1 MKKMS
6 APVMKW
12 LKIVHIVLV
21 SLFFGGI
28 LSSVTVNF
36 ALGLG
41 SYEDTL
47 KSYKVIVLISDGVIR
62 TGAVGTLAVAF
73 VYGFFT
79 PWGFFR
85 HRWLA
90 VKWILFLLQTFMG
103 IFVVD
108 KLMLANL
115 YLLET
120 MGPEALEDPGFLRN
134 HGLRNAFVF
143 IQIVLTLVIFIISV
157 IKPWKKKRR

>member
-1 MKKMS
+1 MS
-6 APVMKW
+6 APAMKW
-12 LKIVHIVLV
+12 LKIAHIVLV

-28 LSSVTVNF
+28 LSSVTINF
-36 ALGLG
+36 ALGLS
-41 SYEDTL
+41 SYENTL

-85 HRWLA
+85 HRWLT
-90 VKWILFLLQTFMG
+90 VKWILFLLQTFIG

-115 YLLET
+115 HLLEAK
-120 MGPEALEDPGFLRN
+120 GPAVLEDSGFLRN
-134 HGLRNAFVF
+134 HALRNVFVF
-143 IQIVLTLVIFIISV
+143 IQIVLTLIIFIISV
-157 IKPWKKKRR
+157 LKPWKKKRK

>member
-1 MKKMS
+1 MKMS
-6 APVMKW
+6 VSAMKW
-12 LKIVHIVLV
+12 LKILHIVLV

-36 ALGLG
+36 TLGLS

-79 PWGFFR
+79 SWGFFR
-85 HRWLA
+85 HRWLT
-90 VKWILFLLQTFMG
+90 VKWILFILQTFIG

-115 YLLET
+115 NLLET
-120 MGPEALEDPGFLRN
+120 KGLKALGDPVFLHN
-134 HGLRNAFVF
+134 HGLRNTFVL
-143 IQIVLTLVIFIISV
+143 IQIGLTLVIFIISV
-157 IKPWKKKRR
+157 IKPWKKKWK

>member
-1 MKKMS
+1 MS
-6 APVMKW
+6 APAMKW

-85 HRWLA
+85 QRWLT
-90 VKWILFLLQTFMG
+90 VKWILFLLQTFIG

-120 MGPEALEDPGFLRN
+120 MGPAVLEDPGFLRN

-143 IQIVLTLVIFIISV
+143 IQIILTLVIFIISV
-157 IKPWKKKRR
+157 IKPWKKKRK

>member
-1 MKKMS
+1 MS
-6 APVMKW
+6 APAMKW

-36 ALGLG
+36 ALGLN

-62 TGAVGTLAVAF
+62 TGAVGTLAVTF

-85 HRWLA
+85 HRWLT
-90 VKWILFLLQTFMG
+90 VKWILFLLQTFIG

-120 MGPEALEDPGFLRN
+120 LGPAALEDPGFLGN
-134 HGLRNAFVF
+134 HGLRNVFVF
-143 IQIVLTLVIFIISV
+143 IQIVLTLVIFVISV
-157 IKPWKKKRR
+157 IKPWKKKRK

>member
-1 MKKMS
+1 MS
-6 APVMKW
+6 APSMKW

-36 ALGLG
+36 ALGLN

-90 VKWILFLLQTFMG
+90 VKWILFLLQTFIG

-120 MGPEALEDPGFLRN
+120 LGPAALGDPGFLRN

-143 IQIVLTLVIFIISV
+143 IQIVLTLVIFVISV
-157 IKPWKKKRR
+157 IKPWKKKRK

>member
-1 MKKMS
+1 MS
-6 APVMKW
+6 APAMKW

-36 ALGLG
+36 ALGLN

-79 PWGFFR
+79 PWGFFG

-90 VKWILFLLQTFMG
+90 VKWILFLLQTFIG

-120 MGPEALEDPGFLRN
+120 MGPAALGDPGFLRN

-157 IKPWKKKRR
+157 IKPWKKKRK

>member
-1 MKKMS
+1 MS
-6 APVMKW
+6 APAMKW

-36 ALGLG
+36 ALGLNN
-41 SYEDTL
+41 YEDTL

-85 HRWLA
+85 HRWLT
-90 VKWILFLLQTFMG
+90 VKWILFLLQTFIG

-120 MGPEALEDPGFLRN
+120 LGPAALEDPGFLGN

-143 IQIVLTLVIFIISV
+143 IQIVLTLVIFVISV
-157 IKPWKKKRR
+157 IKPWKKKRK

>member
-1 MKKMS
+1 MS
-6 APVMKW
+6 APAMKW

-36 ALGLG
+36 ALGLN

-90 VKWILFLLQTFMG
+90 VKWILFLLQTFIG

-120 MGPEALEDPGFLRN
+120 LGPAALGDPGFLRN

-143 IQIVLTLVIFIISV
+143 IQIVLTLVIFVISV
-157 IKPWKKKRR
+157 IKPWKKKRK